1 MERSA
6 VLRTLRGSS
15 RRLKDFA
22 DAVAHRTLSLIDD
35 EAHEQITYRLA
46 ERLKDHVD
54 QLRYYVRSLR
64 IVNFKGDADSYCLNS
79 ALIVKCITRIQR
91 LETFSW
97 DCNQPMSTQILDVLQ
112 QQFFKAQVC
121 ANIALTS
128 QVLLNIPQLH
138 RLDVS
143 VPCLDYFHDQRVSL
157 FNDLKQALL
166 RLSSL
171 RHLSIDTYTDDKI
184 FRLQGVSLNR
194 LQIPL
199 ESGDRLP
206 SLVTLE
212 LRSTSYD
219 FDADHCQH
227 LLESIDCNKLEQ
239 LTIASFNPISFFDTF
254 SGYLPS
260 LTYLDISYVSDIRND
275 PRHNRLRACSGFL
288 TSLKSLQSLVFRF
301 DNLDFRSDFASVQQ
315 NVHGPHLLH
324 LSLLAR
330 PANSTGPELSGN
342 IRKYLWKFANLKSLK
357 MEFPSI
363 RSYHRCL
370 HCEGC
375 NGEVSDYFQ
384 YLQKFISNVC
394 RITSNSLS
402 SHHFHP

>member
-35 EAHEQITYRLA
+35 EVHEQITYRLA
-46 ERLKDHVD
+46 ERLKDHAD

-64 IVNFKGDADSYCLNS
+64 IVNFKGDADSSCLNS
-79 ALIVKCITRIQR
+79 ALIVECITHIQR
-91 LETFSW
+91 LDTFVW
-97 DCNQPMSTQILDVLQ
+97 DCNKPMSTQIPDVLHQ
-112 QQFFKAQVC
+112 RFPKAQVC
-121 ANIALTS
+121 ANVALTS

-143 VPCLDYFHDQRVSL
+143 VPCLDCFHDQRVSL

-171 RHLSIDTYTDDKI
+171 RHLSVDAHTDDKV
-184 FRLQGVSLNR
+184 FRLQGVSLHR
-194 LQIPL
+194 IQIPL
-199 ESGDRLP
+199 EPGDTLP
-206 SLVTLE
+206 SLVTLQ

-219 FDADHCQH
+219 FDADHCQR

-239 LTIASFNPISFFDTF
+239 LTIASPNPITFFDTF
-254 SGYLPS
+254 YGHLPS
-260 LTYLDISYVSDIRND
+260 LNHLDISYASDIRND
-275 PRHNRLRACSGFL
+275 PRHQRLLRCSRFL
-288 TSLKSLQSLVFRF
+288 TTLKSLKSFVFRF
-301 DNLDFRSDFASVQQ
+301 DSLDLRSAFASIQQ
-315 NVHGPHLLH
+315 NVHGPRLVH

-342 IRKYLWKFANLKSLK
+342 VRRFLWKFTSLRSLN
-357 MEFPSI
+357 MEFPNI
-363 RSYHRCL
+363 HSYHWCL
-370 HCEGC
+370 HCEGLDSEAS
-375 NGEVSDYFQ
+375 GPLQ
-384 YLQKFISNVC
+384 YLQKLHLTC
-394 RITSNSLS
+394 AE
-402 SHHFHP
+402 